1 MADTN
6 QSRRS
11 DFTEFS
17 DNDPFA
23 ELTRIMGHAPRAPES
38 AKPVAQDDF
47 DLDLDLE
54 KELMGDLDFREFDE
68 PKSEEPEAQAPESEW
83 QHAAEAEEEYQ
94 PAQHY
99 SEPQPVEA
107 ADASIDF
114 DMAAEA
120 FVEDEVHAFDPEP
133 EMVEDDAVETALE
146 PEAVAATSPEPVQ
159 DDFEMSLEREL
170 VGDDAPFEA
179 PSEEPEAF
187 EAETYEGGAYNA
199 SEAPRTEEPVD
210 FGPGET
216 SPAYAQGDDGMAEVD
231 MDFGMLEQELAAAVE
246 PAMAPSRA
254 IDPAAD
260 DWQPEPFAESEPEA
274 TSREESFGPVFF
286 APADET
292 EPAPEES
299 VAAELSLEDELSALL
314 GEGSA
319 QPEAAH
325 EEPQPIVMPAAPV
338 AVAPVDDW
346 KPAVSTF
353 GRSNFA
359 AMRETAPAAEPA
371 EAPVAETLTAE
382 TYEAEEAPFEAEADT
397 PLEDTFAEIFGLDSE
412 PEIKEPESQPEMQQQ
427 PEASGVEALATW
439 QPERTF
445 SAAAPV
451 AAVAAASA
459 APDIETIDVAES
471 AQAMVDDLDIP
482 EPDYGAPAP
491 SNGLYDDLEGE
502 IAQAFGDMSMDE
514 PAPAAQPSSAPEWGV
529 AAAATGAAAYAAT
542 AASSASAA
550 QASHDHQQP
559 SADAYAVGEGQWQ
572 TDNGFA
578 DDDFNY
584 ETDLEQAIAM
594 SSYEDEPVARTYP
607 RNRNL
612 MIAAVVAGVA
622 VVGGVGV
629 FAMSLFGGGSDE
641 PAIVRAG
648 DDPMKVRPEN
658 PGGTTVPN
666 QDNEVYQRVTGGAS
680 DAAPEQER
688 LISTSEEPVNIEAG
702 SEQQAALPSA
712 IGEAVEEP
720 TAAGNDTAA
729 GEQNVAAAAPKADD
743 RIEPVAE
750 AEGVGASNDVLA
762 VAPRRVRTM
771 VVRSD
776 GTMVPREDPTPAQPE
791 QTNLAAATVG
801 DAQPLAPAGADAQD
815 EGPSVETPATVS
827 VVPSQRREPQQ
838 TAAAA
843 PQQPVVQQPAT
854 QTPAATPV
862 SAPAAAAPAAG
873 ASAWSM
879 QIASQPTAE
888 GAQATYQDLAR
899 RYGNVLEGRGV
910 NIVRADIDG
919 LGTYYRVRI
928 PANTRDEAIQLCTR
942 YKAAGGSCFVSR

>member
-23 ELTRIMGHAPRAPES
+23 ELTRIMGHDPRAAEP
-38 AKPVAQDDF
+38 APTTNRDDF

-54 KELMGDLDFREFDE
+54 KELMGDLDFKDFDE
-68 PKSEEPEAQAPESEW
+68 PQPEEAEAQVSAPEW
-83 QHAAEAEEEYQ
+83 QQAAEVQEEYQ
-94 PAQHY
+94 PAQQY
-99 SEPQPVEA
+99 SAPEA
-107 ADASIDF
+107 IETSEDDIDF
-114 DMAAEA
+114 DLAAEA
-120 FVEDEVHAFDPEP
+120 FVEDEAHAFDAEP
-133 EMVEDDAVETALE
+133 EMVEVEASEAAPE
-146 PEAVAATSPEPVQ
+146 PEALATEHSEPVQ

-170 VGDDAPFEA
+170 LGDDARFEA
-179 PSEEPEAF
+179 PSEEPAAVVEADSF
-187 EAETYEGGAYNA
+187 NAAEPAYA
-199 SEAPRTEEPVD
+199 EEPVD
-210 FGPGET
+210 FVPEE
-216 SPAYAQGDDGMAEVD
+216 SASDSAQDDDGMAEVD
-231 MDFGMLEQELAAAVE
+231 MDFGMLEQELTAAVE
-246 PAMAPSRA
+246 PARQPSRA

-260 DWQPEPFAESEPEA
+260 DWQPEPVAENEPEA
-274 TSREESFGPVFF
+274 TVAEEAFGPVFF
-286 APADET
+286 APADEA
-292 EPAPEES
+292 EPAAEES

-314 GEGSA
+314 GENPA

-325 EEPQPIVMPAAPV
+325 EPQPAASVAAAP
-338 AVAPVDDW
+338 ADDW

-359 AMRETAPAAEPA
+359 TMHENPPAAEPVA
-371 EAPVAETLTAE
+371 APVAETLPVEDA
-382 TYEAEEAPFEAEADT
+382 AEAEADT
-397 PLEDTFAEIFGLDSE
+397 PLEDTFAEIFGLDSVPE
-412 PEIKEPESQPEMQQQ
+412 PEEPESQPEMQQQ
-427 PEASGVEALATW
+427 PVASGVEALATW
-439 QPERTF
+439 QPERVL
-445 SAAAPV
+445 SPAAP
-451 AAVAAASA
+451 ANA

-482 EPDYGAPAP
+482 EPDYDAPAP
-491 SNGLYDDLEGE
+491 SAGLYDDLEGE

-514 PAPAAQPSSAPEWGV
+514 PAPAAQPSTSPEWGV

-542 AASSASAA
+542 AASSASTA
-550 QASHDHQQP
+550 QASYDHQQP

-572 TDNGFA
+572 SDDGFS

-594 SSYEDEPVARTYP
+594 SSYEDEPAARAQP

-622 VVGGVGV
+622 VVGGIGV

-680 DAAPEQER
+680 DTAPEQER
-688 LISTSEEPVNIEAG
+688 LISTAEEPVDIDAG
-702 SEQQAALPSA
+702 AEQQAALPSA
-712 IGEAVEEP
+712 MGEVAEEP
-720 TAAGNDTAA
+720 ATAGSEPAA
-729 GEQNVAAAAPKADD
+729 DEQNVAAAAPKADD

-750 AEGVGASNDVLA
+750 AEGVGATEDVLA

-791 QTNLAAATVG
+791 QNNLAAATVG
-801 DAQPLAPAGADAQD
+801 DAQLLAPAGADAQD
-815 EGPSVETPATVS
+815 TGPVVETPATVS

-838 TAAAA
+838 TAAA
-843 PQQPVVQQPAT
+843 PQQQPVVQQPET
-854 QTPAATPV
+854 SQTPAATPV

-919 LGTYYRVRI
+919 MGTYYRVRI
-928 PANTRDEAIQLCTR
+928 PANTRDEAIQLCTS